1 MSDPL
6 LAGIALG
13 GFRSFGTADLQR
25 IAPLTKVHLLA
36 GPNNSGKS
44 NVLQVAA
51 RALPK
56 LRAQQGFSLDN
67 SDIPIGVAADQRQ
80 FRLGVLVQL
89 TDEELEVAS
98 GRGGAGV
105 FRRARELL
113 QGPTFASEI
122 EGAIWLEM
130 TPNEGRHPAW
140 ISTEGQIADVGST
153 LEGRE
158 RPRRLAH
165 MSELMAGVRGDNA
178 QQNAARILSQIVDHS
193 NLIEQLP
200 PVAMIGAFRRIT
212 DADKIIEGEHDG
224 AGLIAR
230 LARLQNPG
238 FDEPENRE
246 RFSKINRFVRKLFDD
261 DRAEID
267 VPHDRS
273 TLLVR
278 YAGEW
283 LPLENYGTGLHEV
296 IVLAAA
302 ATVLSGHL
310 VCIEEPEIHLHPTLQ
325 RKLLR
330 YLAEETDNQYLIATH
345 SAHLL
350 DSERAS
356 ISAVRLEAGNTVVK
370 AALAPKE
377 IAAIGAELG
386 ARASDLVQA
395 NSVVWVE
402 GASDRT
408 YIRRWIESLAPDLVE
423 GIHYSLMFYGG
434 SLLSH
439 LSADDPAVEEFIG
452 LPRINRNFTLVIDSD
467 RTRAGERINST
478 KQRVKREV
486 QELSG
491 HEPWVTAGYTIENYV
506 PSGLLREVV
515 REVHPRAACKWAG
528 DRYEDPLA
536 PNQIEG
542 RTSSVDKAVIA
553 ECVVARWGEVGSW
566 PLDLEVRVKR
576 LIEMIRAANDLP

>member
-1 MSDPL
+1 
-6 LAGIALG
+6 
-13 GFRSFGTADLQR
+13 
-25 IAPLTKVHLLA
+25 LTKVHLLA

-44 NVLQVAA
+44 NVLQVAT

-56 LRAQQGFSLDN
+56 LRERQSFSLDS
-67 SDIPIGVAADQRQ
+67 SDIPIGGAAEERQ
-80 FRLGVLVQL
+80 FRLGVLLRL
-89 TDEELEVAS
+89 TDEAIVEAA
-98 GRGGAGV
+98 GREDAGFV
-105 FRRARELL
+105 RRTRELF
-113 QGPTFASEI
+113 QGPTFANEL
-122 EGAIWLEM
+122 EDFIWLEM

-140 ISTEGQIADVGST
+140 IVNGAQLADMGST
-153 LEGRE
+153 FEERNRE
-158 RPRRLAH
+158 QRLAH
-165 MSELMAGVRGDNA
+165 MSEIFTGQWGNNQ
-178 QQNAARILSQIVDHS
+178 QQNAARILDHLLDRS

-200 PVAMIGAFRRIT
+200 PVAKIGAFRRIT
-212 DADKIIEGEHDG
+212 AAEEIVEGEHDG
-224 AGLIAR
+224 DGLIVR

-246 RFSKINRFVRKLFDD
+246 RFSKINNFVRKLFDD

-302 ATVLSGHL
+302 ATVHSKHL

-356 ISAVRLEAGNTVVK
+356 ISAVRLEDGNTLVT
-370 AALAPKE
+370 AALDPKE
-377 IAAIGAELG
+377 IAMIGAELG

-395 NSVVWVE
+395 NSVIWVE

-408 YIRRWIESLAPDLVE
+408 YIRRWIDFLAPDLVE
-423 GIHYSLMFYGG
+423 GIHYSVMFYGG
-434 SLLSH
+434 SCLFH
-439 LSADDPAVEEFIG
+439 LSANDPAVEEFIS

-467 RTRAGERINST
+467 RAKAGEKVNST

-486 QELSG
+486 QESSD
-491 HEPWVTAGYTIENYV
+491 HEPWVTAGCTIENYV
-506 PSGLLREVV
+506 PAPLLREAVK
-515 REVHPRAACKWAG
+515 EVHPGASCIWAG
-528 DRYEDPLA
+528 DQYENPLSLD
-536 PNQIEG
+536 QIEG
-542 RTSSVDKAVIA
+542 RTSPVDKPVIA
-553 ECVVARWGEVGSW
+553 ECVAARWGEVDSW
-566 PLDLEVRVKR
+566 PLDLEVQVKR
-576 LIEMIRAANDLP
+576 LIKMIRAANDLPS